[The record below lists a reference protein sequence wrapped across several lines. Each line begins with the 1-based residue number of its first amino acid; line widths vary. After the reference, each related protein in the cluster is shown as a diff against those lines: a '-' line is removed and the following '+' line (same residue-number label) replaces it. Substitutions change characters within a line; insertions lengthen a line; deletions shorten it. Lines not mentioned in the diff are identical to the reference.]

1 MAAPTMAA
9 PTMAV
14 PSMAMATPLQV
25 LAPIYYVFCQE
36 VEWARK
42 ASEAA
47 AGEAAGEAAGGE
59 AAGEPEP

>member
-1 MAAPTMAA
+1 MAAPTMAL
-9 PTMAV
+9 PSMAL

-42 ASEAA
+42 ASEAG
-47 AGEAAGEAAGGE
+47 GEAAGEAG
-59 AAGEPEP
+59 GEPEP